1 MSTLK
6 AHAKL
11 TLSLRITG
19 VRDDG
24 HHLIDAEMISLDLAD
39 DITITSGDDGIA
51 VDGEFCDGV
60 PTDDTNLV
68 ARALKLAGVRA
79 HVRITKN
86 IPHGGGLGGGST
98 DAAAVLRWAGFTDV
112 AAVSRLGADIPFCMV
127 GGRARVRGI
136 GEIVEPL
143 PEQDLDVTLVLPPI
157 HASTPVVYAAWD
169 ALGGPHADSGNDLE
183 PAALHAVPGLSA
195 VRDRIAEVV
204 KTPPIL
210 AGSGSTWFV
219 EGHHSELVSAMPDCR
234 VVFTRARTG

>member
-24 HHLIDAEMISLDLAD
+24 YHLIDAEMISLDLAD

-68 ARALKLAGVRA
+68 ARALKLAGMRA

-112 AAVSRLGADIPFCMV
+112 AAVSRLGADIPFCIV

-136 GEIVEPL
+136 GDIVEPL
-143 PEQDLDVTLVLPPI
+143 PQRDLDVTLVLPPI

-169 ALGGPHADSGNDLE
+169 ALGGPRGETGNDLE

-195 VRDRIAEVV
+195 VRDRMTEVL
-204 KTPPIL
+204 KTPPML

-219 EGHHSELVSAMPDCR
+219 EGHHRELVSAMPDCR

>member
-1 MSTLK
+1 MNSLT

-11 TLSLRITG
+11 TLLLRITG

-24 HHLIDAEMISLDLAD
+24 YHLIDAEMISLDLAD
-39 DITITSGDDGIA
+39 GIVVTPDHSGID
-51 VDGEFCDGV
+51 VDGEFADGV

-68 ARALKLAGVRA
+68 SKALLLADISA

-98 DAAAVLRWAGFTDV
+98 DAAAVLRWAEFTDV
-112 AAVSRLGADIPFCMV
+112 VAASRLGADIPFCMV

-143 PEQDLDVTLVLPPI
+143 PRREVDITLVIPPL
-157 HASTPVVYAAWD
+157 HASTPQVYAAWD
-169 ALGGPHADSGNDLE
+169 AMGGPHHESGNDLE
-183 PAALHAVPGLSA
+183 PAALHVVPGLSDIK
-195 VRDRIAEVV
+195 RRITEVV
-204 KTPPIL
+204 KTPPML

-219 EGHHSELVSAMPDCR
+219 EGHHRELLSALPDCR
-234 VVFTRARTG
+234 VVFTRAL

>member
-1 MSTLK
+1 MSTVK

-24 HHLIDAEMISLDLAD
+24 YHLIDAEMISLDLAD

-169 ALGGPHADSGNDLE
+169 ALGGPRGETGNDLE

-195 VRDRIAEVV
+195 VRDRMTEVL
-204 KTPPIL
+204 KTPPML

-219 EGHHSELVSAMPDCR
+219 EGHHRELVSAMPDCR

>member
-68 ARALKLAGVRA
+68 ARALKVAGMRA

-219 EGHHSELVSAMPDCR
+219 EGHHRELVSAMPDCR